1 MGDGAEGSMPSAEF
15 SGSAGSARFARNS
28 PLTPPFQGGEF
39 KLPLSLSRYS
49 CPPMLPALAHID
61 AWIFDLDNT
70 LYPASADLSGLIDVR
85 MNLYIQRLMGLDHD
99 AARTVQKQLFRE
111 HGTTLSGL
119 MKSHGIDPHEFLGF
133 VHDIEMD
140 ALEEDRR
147 LVEAVAR
154 LPGRKLIFTNGDADY
169 AGRVLERLGLSKSF
183 EAIHDIHACAYQP
196 KPHVA
201 SYESMVANLG
211 VYPTTALFVED
222 MARNLKP
229 AKAIGMTTVW
239 VNNGSEYGDHEA
251 DSSFIDYEIRDV
263 GHWLHEITGGLE

>member
-1 MGDGAEGSMPSAEF
+1 
-15 SGSAGSARFARNS
+15 
-28 PLTPPFQGGEF
+28 
-39 KLPLSLSRYS
+39 
-49 CPPMLPALAHID
+49 MLAALDHID

-70 LYPASADLSGLIDVR
+70 LYPASADLFGLIDQR
-85 MNLYIQRLMGLDHD
+85 MGLYVQRLLGVD
-99 AARTVQKQLFRE
+99 ADEAYGIQKRLFRE

-119 MKSHGIDPHEFLGF
+119 MRDHAIDPHEFLAF

-140 ALEEDRR
+140 TLAEDRKM
-147 LVEAVAR
+147 VEALAK
-154 LPGRKLIFTNGDADY
+154 LPGRKLIFTNGDAIY

-201 SYESMVANLG
+201 SYESMVKAFG
-211 VYPTTALFVED
+211 VDPTTSLFVED

-239 VNNGSEYGDHEA
+239 VNNGSELGNHEA
-251 DSSFIDYEIRDV
+251 DLSFIDYEIHDV